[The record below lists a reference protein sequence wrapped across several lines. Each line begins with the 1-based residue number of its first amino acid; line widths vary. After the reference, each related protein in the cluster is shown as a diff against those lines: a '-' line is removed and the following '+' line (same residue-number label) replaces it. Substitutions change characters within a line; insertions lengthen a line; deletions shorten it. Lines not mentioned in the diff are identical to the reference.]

1 MYVWVVL
8 TTFLAMI
15 AAYILPIREDTNKL
29 VNTPVAQAR
38 LMQMVVKQKAGKQ
51 YMKENQWP
59 YFSTQAEKKVNYT
72 TGVITADK
80 MANYLPHGFINNDEY
95 TTVIYCLD
103 EDMTTIRT
111 GEDACRK
118 VGSETVVKVLITYG
132 PIPEKW
138 QAIFAEGEGEGVTY
152 DIKPSQDMINA
163 FRSHFGVTEMVGYT
177 IVEDGLIKIVNYE
190 GTKFDVPAI
199 IANDTEYSGYSLS
212 NCIDDYTTCL
222 AYMD

>member
-1 MYVWVVL
+1 MYIWVVL

-15 AAYILPIREDTNKL
+15 AAYILPIREDTDKL

-51 YMKENQWP
+51 YMKENQKP
-59 YFSTQAEKKVNYT
+59 YKNEIEYETGKIDAAEM
-72 TGVITADK
+72 AD
-80 MANYLPHGFINNDEY
+80 YLPHGFINNDEY

-103 EDMTTIRT
+103 EDMATIRA
-111 GEDACRK
+111 GEGACRK

-177 IVEDGLIKIVNYE
+177 IVEDASIKIVNYE
-190 GTKFDVPAI
+190 GTKFDVPAV
-199 IANDTEYSGYSLS
+199 IANDTEHSSYSLRE
-212 NCIDDYTTCL
+212 CIDEYTTCL

>member
-15 AAYILPIREDTNKL
+15 AAYILPIREDTDKL

-51 YMKENQWP
+51 YMKENQKP
-59 YFSTQAEKKVNYT
+59 YKNEIEYE
-72 TGVITADK
+72 TGKIDAGEMTD
-80 MANYLPHGFINNDEY
+80 YLPHGFINNDEY
-95 TTVIYCLD
+95 TTVIYCLN
-103 EDMTTIRT
+103 EDMTEIRA
-111 GEDACRK
+111 GENACRK

-190 GTKFDVPAI
+190 GTKFDVPEK

-212 NCIDDYTTCL
+212 KCIDEYTTCL